1 MATIESSIALY
12 DSFSPVLNNIM
23 DAMNLTIACV
33 RDMQGTMEESI
44 DTSTFQ
50 AAENAIHQAGAAM
63 ENLNRQIQSGGGNV
77 NISIPSPEPVQ
88 VPVHWQ
94 VDNME
99 VFTNTGIERFQQ
111 EIQSANAMMNT
122 MFHTQVQIISSAGRM
137 DIMPPEAVENIRN
150 MGNRLQTIQQRINAI
165 ENNPLNFGSNE
176 ANVELERL
184 RMQLANAIN
193 AQNDLNEA
201 VQEMDVSAANTAYL
215 RLSGTVANTERYL
228 RDNTDEQGRFNQEI
242 QNGATTSD
250 GLLSKIKQ
258 IAGAYLTI
266 QGIGKVIELSDTVTQ
281 TEARLGLIVD
291 DGGSVEELQQKIFNA
306 AQDARADYMTTAD
319 AVSKLGTQAGDA
331 FTSNDELIAFTTLLN
346 KEFVNAG
353 TSAQGID
360 SVMLQLTQSMAAGK
374 LQGEELNAVLDN
386 AAPIVSKIK
395 TYLEEVQGI
404 DATNIK
410 ELASKG
416 VLTAD
421 VVKNAMFYAA
431 EEIDETFNN
440 MPMTFEQVANSIK
453 NNALVAFDPVL
464 KKLNDIANSERF
476 NSMVNGIIAAFTVM
490 GAVVTEVIDLLVT
503 GAALIYDNWS
513 WIGPIVYGVVGA
525 LVVYYGW
532 QLLCAVGS
540 TIMAGAMALLSANP
554 VILVIMALAVLIG
567 VIFAV
572 SDKIADMT
580 GVAETGFGVICGA
593 INVVIAFFINL
604 GLTATNI
611 SLGITYALIA
621 LCGNMQ
627 TAFHNAICNVQSWFY
642 NLLSTALKV
651 IAGICEAL
659 NQLPFVEF
667 DYSGITA
674 KAEEYA
680 AKSAEATGKKEE
692 YDSISEAFSKGMSTF
707 NTFQDGWASRAFAA
721 GASWGDGIAAKISN
735 KLSFG
740 TDDKTSGYDPNAY
753 LNDLE
758 NIASDASG
766 SSADTAKNTADIAD
780 ALDIT
785 NDELKYLRDIKEQE
799 IIDRT
804 VYRDIIVDIGEMKNT
819 VKNEADL
826 DGIASRLA
834 NHITEQIKI
843 SAEGV

>member
-63 ENLNRQIQSGGGNV
+63 ENLNRQIQSG
-77 NISIPSPEPVQ
+77 S
-88 VPVHWQ
+88 
-94 VDNME
+94 M
-99 VFTNTGIERFQQ
+99 
-111 EIQSANAMMNT
+111 
-122 MFHTQVQIISSAGRM
+122 
-137 DIMPPEAVENIRN
+137 
-150 MGNRLQTIQQRINAI
+150 
-165 ENNPLNFGSNE
+165 
-176 ANVELERL
+176 
-184 RMQLANAIN
+184 
-193 AQNDLNEA
+193 
-201 VQEMDVSAANTAYL
+201 
-215 RLSGTVANTERYL
+215 ANTERYL

-242 QNGATTSD
+242 QNGATASD

-281 TEARLGLIVD
+281 TEARLDLIVD

-319 AVSKLGTQAGDA
+319 AISKLGTQAGDA

-410 ELASKG
+410 ELASEG

-476 NSMVNGIIAAFTVM
+476 NSMVNGTI
-490 GAVVTEVIDLLVT
+490 GALTMLANVAVEVFDILTT
-503 GAALIYDNWS
+503 GAALIYDNWDV
-513 WIGPIVYGVVGA
+513 IGPVFYYVAGAIGFLSIMSAANAIAMKAQAVASGVATFAAKTHSAATAMQRGETFKATVAQYGLNAALLACPITWVVLGIFAIVAAIGVVTAVINKVCGTSISA
-525 LVVYYGW
+525 AGMIVGCVYYIMGAITNCG
-532 QLLCAVGS
+532 LLLDNIFFGAIEAAKATGNNIKEAFKVAIYKVESIFYGLAAV
-540 TIMAGAMALLSANP
+540 AL
-554 VILVIMALAVLIG
+554 G
-567 VIFAV
+567 VIA
-572 SDKIADMT
+572 DIAAD
-580 GVAETGFGVICGA
+580 
-593 INVVIAFFINL
+593 
-604 GLTATNI
+604 
-611 SLGITYALIA
+611 
-621 LCGNMQ
+621 
-627 TAFHNAICNVQSWFY
+627 
-642 NLLSTALKV
+642 LSK
-651 IAGICEAL
+651 
-659 NQLPFVEF
+659 LPFVEF
-667 DYSGITA
+667 DASGLGA
-674 KAEEYA
+674 KASEYA
-680 AKSAEATGKKEE
+680 GKAAEKANYQANYQDIGAAW
-692 YDSISEAFSKGMSTF
+692 DKGF
-707 NTFQDGWASRAFAA
+707 NTYGYLDLDSEFERGYEWGAA
-721 GASWGDGIAAKISN
+721 LKDKISDA
-735 KLSFG
+735 LSIA
-740 TDDKTSGYDPNAY
+740 TDDNTSGYDPNAY

-758 NIASDASG
+758 NIASDTSG
-766 SSADTAKNTADIAD
+766 SSADTAKNTADIAE